1 VLPCPLSLQ
10 AAAAVQVSKK
20 EEQALLEQIRKAFN
34 AKHVVRV
41 CSMYESERVLDG
53 ARRLLEA
60 AEVIRQTVDLSGASL
75 AIDDCYEV
83 WGSGFISIP
92 YDFNLQELQPQL
104 VRLLGSG
111 RPDSPGA
118 AAAAAAAAAAGAS
131 TSGSSSSS
139 GAYSAA
145 AASRTSRG
153 ASSSGSGSSIR
164 ERWQEHQARQQQ
176 QQQPRSSLTPSG
188 PRGVVSSRHH
198 SSHSSQQPRA
208 VPARAVGPVPELR
221 SWVGLGRSAAAVA
234 GAAARRVG
242 TSSSSQQ
249 RRVQRCAAVRL

>member
-1 VLPCPLSLQ
+1 VVQ

-41 CSMYESERVLDG
+41 CSMYESDRVLDG

-60 AEVIRQTVDLSGASL
+60 ADVIRQTVDLSGASL

-92 YDFNLQELQPQL
+92 YDFTLQELQPQL
-104 VRLLGSG
+104 MRLLGSG

-118 AAAAAAAAAAGAS
+118 AAAAAAAAAGAS
-131 TSGSSSSS
+131 TSGNGSSSSSSS

-153 ASSSGSGSSIR
+153 ASSSGSSGSSIR

-176 QQQPRSSLTPSG
+176 QQHQQPRSSLTPPG
-188 PRGVVSSRHH
+188 PQGLVQHRHS

-208 VPARAVGPVPELR
+208 CPARAVGQVPGLG
-221 SWVGLGRSAAAVA
+221 SWLASGRSAAAAA

-242 TSSSSQQ
+242 SSSQQ
-249 RRVQRCAAVRL
+249 RRVQRCAAVRF